1 MVSPGPADRRRFS
14 RDNARPGR
22 QLPVQVR
29 IGDGPWHATTTRNV
43 GIGGAFLLT
52 DGVLAEAPQP
62 GTELD
67 VQLVLPGR
75 THRLGATVRW
85 RGAGG
90 IGVQFLAVDIDVLLD
105 LSEYF
110 DATDGA
116 PRP

>member
-1 MVSPGPADRRRFS
+1 MGSPGPEERRRFN

-22 QLPVQVR
+22 QLPVQLR
-29 IGDGPWHATTTRNV
+29 IGDAPWVAATTRNV

-52 DGVLAEAPQP
+52 DGVLAAPP
-62 GTELD
+62 AVGSELA
-67 VQLVLPGR
+67 VELILPGR

-85 RGAGG
+85 RGDGG

-110 DATDGA
+110 DAADVA
-116 PRP
+116 R